1 MVEVKNVSKQY
12 GGKTVLEKTSLSIQ
26 KGKITSFIGPNGAGK
41 STLLSIMSRL
51 IKTDSGEITVDGQEI
66 GACKSNDLAKKI
78 SILKQTNQINIRLTI
93 KDLVSFGRFPYSQGK
108 LTDEDWVHINQALSY
123 MKLDELKDKYLDQL
137 SGGQCQRAFIA
148 MIIAQDTDYIF
159 LDEPLN
165 NLDMKHSV
173 EMMKLLKRLVEDF
186 GKTVVV
192 VIHDINFASV
202 YSDHIV
208 ALKNGRIVKEG
219 PAEEI
224 IETSVLEDIYDMTI
238 PIQEIDSQRIGVY
251 FS

>member
-1 MVEVKNVSKQY
+1 
-12 GGKTVLEKTSLSIQ
+12 
-26 KGKITSFIGPNGAGK
+26 
-41 STLLSIMSRL
+41 
-51 IKTDSGEITVDGQEI
+51 
-66 GACKSNDLAKKI
+66 
-78 SILKQTNQINIRLTI
+78 
-93 KDLVSFGRFPYSQGK
+93 
-108 LTDEDWVHINQALSY
+108 
-123 MKLDELKDKYLDQL
+123 
-137 SGGQCQRAFIA
+137 
-148 MIIAQDTDYIF
+148 TDYIF

-173 EMMKLLKRLVEDF
+173 EMMKLLKRLVGDF
-186 GKTVVV
+186 GKTGVV

-238 PIQEIDSQRIGVY
+238 PIQEID
-251 FS
+251 

>member
-1 MVEVKNVSKQY
+1 
-12 GGKTVLEKTSLSIQ
+12 
-26 KGKITSFIGPNGAGK
+26 
-41 STLLSIMSRL
+41 
-51 IKTDSGEITVDGQEI
+51 
-66 GACKSNDLAKKI
+66 
-78 SILKQTNQINIRLTI
+78 
-93 KDLVSFGRFPYSQGK
+93 
-108 LTDEDWVHINQALSY
+108 
-123 MKLDELKDKYLDQL
+123 MKLDDLKDKYLDQL

-219 PAEEI
+219 RRRRSLKPPCLKI
-224 IETSVLEDIYDMTI
+224 FMI
-238 PIQEIDSQRIGVY
+238 
-251 FS
+251 

>member
-1 MVEVKNVSKQY
+1 
-12 GGKTVLEKTSLSIQ
+12 
-26 KGKITSFIGPNGAGK
+26 
-41 STLLSIMSRL
+41 
-51 IKTDSGEITVDGQEI
+51 
-66 GACKSNDLAKKI
+66 
-78 SILKQTNQINIRLTI
+78 
-93 KDLVSFGRFPYSQGK
+93 
-108 LTDEDWVHINQALSY
+108 

-208 ALKNGRIVKEG
+208 ALKNGRIVKEE

>member
-1 MVEVKNVSKQY
+1 M
-12 GGKTVLEKTSLSIQ
+12 
-26 KGKITSFIGPNGAGK
+26 KIG
-41 STLLSIMSRL
+41 
-51 IKTDSGEITVDGQEI
+51 
-66 GACKSNDLAKKI
+66 
-78 SILKQTNQINIRLTI
+78 
-93 KDLVSFGRFPYSQGK
+93 
-108 LTDEDWVHINQALSY
+108 VHINQALSY
-123 MKLDELKDKYLDQL
+123 MKLDDLKDKYLDQL

-238 PIQEIDSQRIGVY
+238 LIQEIDSQRIGVY

>member
-1 MVEVKNVSKQY
+1 
-12 GGKTVLEKTSLSIQ
+12 
-26 KGKITSFIGPNGAGK
+26 
-41 STLLSIMSRL
+41 
-51 IKTDSGEITVDGQEI
+51 
-66 GACKSNDLAKKI
+66 
-78 SILKQTNQINIRLTI
+78 
-93 KDLVSFGRFPYSQGK
+93 
-108 LTDEDWVHINQALSY
+108 
-123 MKLDELKDKYLDQL
+123 MKLDDLKDKYLDQL

-219 PAEEI
+219 LTEEI

>member
-12 GGKTVLEKTSLSIQ
+12 GGKVVLEKTSLSIQ
-26 KGKITSFIGPNGAGK
+26 KGRLTSFIGPNGAGK